1 MSERRVHPSFGVE
14 GPCSGACFPARGH
27 TCCVRGSDVNFN
39 RVQSLCMYQHRD
51 DDDVTAPASQ
61 GLGVGV
67 GRAGRCPRRSS
78 WAGPAGGSRTGW
90 TGRWPRPAGWPM
102 LTVCAH
108 DSDFLLLLPAAP
120 PHPRRPPLLARSRHP
135 RAGRGRQRTEDE
147 HRNNHQPA
155 SPGWARSSG
164 SLSAGVHGRLGHPQ
178 TDRQSSGWPGCA
190 CHALPASLVQAR
202 GARARTPC
210 RDE

>member
-39 RVQSLCMYQHRD
+39 RVQSVCMYVQHR

-67 GRAGRCPRRSS
+67 GRAGLCPRRLS
-78 WAGPAGGSRTGW
+78 WAGPAGGIRTGW

-108 DSDFLLLLPAAP
+108 HSDFVLLLPAAP
-120 PHPRRPPLLARSRHP
+120 PDRDAHPSWRDLVTHAQAEADRGLRTNTGTTTSQPRLDGRAPQARCRLGCMADWGTHRQIDRALGPGCLSRASIESSTGMRRPCSV
-135 RAGRGRQRTEDE
+135 
-147 HRNNHQPA
+147 PA
-155 SPGWARSSG
+155 PG
-164 SLSAGVHGRLGHPQ
+164 
-178 TDRQSSGWPGCA
+178 
-190 CHALPASLVQAR
+190 
-202 GARARTPC
+202 
-210 RDE
+210 